1 MNNIMDK
8 TELEE
13 KYEIALNKMYFTLH
27 KIIKI
32 LEEEKQTHENNL
44 SIRDYNALY
53 VSTTNLKEEVDAT
66 MGAIY
71 DVLPLYKGEI
81 VVEKQT
87 IELEEKYF
95 NFIKELTKDSRMGTY
110 VKKIEN
116 K

>member
-32 LEEEKQTHENNL
+32 LEKEKETHENNL
-44 SIRDYNALY
+44 SIRDYEALY
-53 VSTTNLKEEVDAT
+53 TSTTNLKEEVDAT

-71 DVLPLYKGEI
+71 EVLPLYKGEM
-81 VVEKQT
+81 VVEKRT
-87 IELEEKYF
+87 IELESKYF
-95 NFIKELTKDSRMGTY
+95 SFIKKLTK
-110 VKKIEN
+110 KIPEWGLM
-116 K
+116 

>member
-32 LEEEKQTHENNL
+32 LEEEKETHENNL
-44 SIRDYNALY
+44 SIRDYEALY
-53 VSTTNLKEEVDAT
+53 TSTTNLKEEVDAT

-71 DVLPLYKGEI
+71 EVLPLYKGEM
-81 VVEKQT
+81 VVEKRT
-87 IELEEKYF
+87 MELESKYF
-95 NFIKELTKDSRMGTY
+95 SFIKKLTK
-110 VKKIEN
+110 KIPEWGLM
-116 K
+116 